1 MIDERLKLPPML
13 LTPRGPYRPGDA
25 VVASWTV
32 TNVAGHDIANARVA
46 FDIPAG
52 VDVVPASSTIAGMR
66 GEALAGAFTRDG
78 LGVGAL
84 RKGETVSAV
93 LDLRVARES
102 ASPRALCA
110 TLYVDGGSAFSSE
123 PVEVV
128 MRGRALLGFDEAPR
142 SFEFEPGGGRVGISF
157 TLHNAGEARAERIDL
172 AVPPVPGYVLSRVRL
187 PSGSAAVAGK
197 EPFRLPDLPA
207 AESLDVV
214 LEFESRG
221 GDVPAHVRIEGMRL
235 SYTGG
240 NLFPGPIP
248 FGLDRGDGRLDAILS
263 TESTSVEPGSVIR
276 LDLTIRNAGPSDA
289 PGVVVGFELPPE
301 MDFCFGTIAVGGG
314 CDPRRNDPRAI
325 PVGTVLGRSQ
335 TTVAL
340 YATIAAPLDHDGRLV
355 VGASVGG
362 AAIAPLELVVKSEP
376 AFLTTGNCFELDGP
390 AVLGA
395 DESRVVRL
403 RAVNTGTADA
413 RGVRVRVCSSQLV
426 IERAAIVLSSG
437 ARELITMK
445 PTVSRDGV
453 ACAVADLGSVA
464 ARDIKTLE
472 VVVRAPDHFSDGDS
486 FDVRA
491 TVSFTGGEDLDI
503 GAIAIVGR
511 CRPQIDPSDSG
522 LRMTRTDALRAG
534 GVRGFTLRVKNS
546 GMAPARGVTVSL
558 NLPGMLA
565 IEAINGEPARSDVLA
580 IRDIPAG
587 AAIDVP
593 IVLRLLESVDG
604 GTEITIAPVVGG
616 EAISSVALAPVVV
629 TTAGQALLDEVAV
642 TLERRDREVLA
653 TLRFRNVGDAVAHQ
667 VVVTAID
674 LSNAYALE
682 STRLADVPIPD
693 IAGGSVLRR
702 GLILPPI
709 EPGRDV
715 VISHRLSESDAN
727 GVRVAFAIRS
737 RLQDDIV
744 TEPVVY
750 RSPSAKPVDLE
761 AAPAAAVVVAPVEPA
776 QTVEPVALVTPAEPV
791 APAESVAF
799 VAPETPVVREDVP
812 HFVEEFTPLGLE
824 IHANG
829 HRPGAAFEPL
839 SNEIA
844 PVARAVSEAVDATL
858 LSQGVATLARA
869 SGLVGLSRLSF
880 TGVDRLR
887 RTLETAL
894 DVPALGTYRHFLAV
908 RALAPSELLGASE
921 RVCERWEL
929 VRARIRADL
938 RTPFAQAAS
947 PGFQAHIDWAATF
960 YDASSCDAASHAIA
974 TVREAAEENLGYDD
988 VAIEGDHLRGD
999 IGRDF
1004 ESYLSASS
1012 EPSGSVLNLILAEA
1026 LPTDAPGDPLLAK
1039 SLKRYRERLKLLFAA
1054 LLYANATARHERM
1067 LSGLDVEL
1075 DDTLR
1080 TIVDRLRVRP
1090 A

>member
-1 MIDERLKLPPML
+1 MIDERPKLLPML

-25 VVASWTV
+25 VAASWTV
-32 TNVAGHDIANARVA
+32 TNVASHDIANARVA
-46 FDIPAG
+46 FDVPAG
-52 VDVVPASSTIAGMR
+52 IDVVPATSTIAGLR
-66 GEALAGAFTRDG
+66 GDAIAGAFTRDG
-78 LGVGAL
+78 LSIGAL
-84 RKGETVSAV
+84 RKGETVGAV
-93 LDLRVARES
+93 LDLRIARES
-102 ASPRALCA
+102 ESPQALCA
-110 TLYVDGGSAFSSE
+110 TLFVDGGGAFTTE
-123 PVEVV
+123 PIEVV
-128 MRGRALLGFDEAPR
+128 MRGRALLGFDEAPQ
-142 SFEFEPGGGRVGISF
+142 SFEFEPGGGRVGVPF

-172 AVPPVPGYVLSRVRL
+172 TVPPVSGFVLSRVRL
-187 PSGSAAVAGK
+187 PSGSAAAAGK

-207 AESLDVV
+207 GESLDVV

-221 GDVPAHVRIEGMRL
+221 GDVPGHVRIEGMRL
-235 SYTGG
+235 AYAGG

-248 FGLDRGDGRLDAILS
+248 IGLDPGDGRLEGTLS
-263 TESTSVEPGSVIR
+263 TRSTSVEPGSVIR
-276 LDLTIRNAGPSDA
+276 LDLTVRNAGASDA

-301 MDFCFGTIAVGGG
+301 IDFCFGTIAVGGG

-325 PVGTVLGRSQ
+325 PVGTVLGRSH

-340 YATIAAPLDHDGRLV
+340 YVTLAAPLEHDGRLV
-355 VGASVGG
+355 VGGSVGG

-376 AFLTTGNCFELDGP
+376 AFLATGNCFELDGP

-395 DESRVVRL
+395 DESRILRI

-413 RGVRVRVCSSQLV
+413 RGVRVRVCSSHVV

-437 ARELITMK
+437 ARELVTMK

-453 ACAVADLGSVA
+453 ACAVADLGTVA

-486 FDVRA
+486 FDLRA
-491 TVSFTGGEDLDI
+491 TVSFTGGDDLDI
-503 GAIAIVGR
+503 GAVAIVGR

-522 LRMTRTDALRAG
+522 LRMTRSDALRAG

-565 IEAINGEPARSDVLA
+565 IEAINGEPARSDLLA

-593 IVLRLLESVDG
+593 IALRLLESVDG
-604 GTEITIAPVVGG
+604 GTDLTIAPVVGG

-629 TTAGQALLDEVAV
+629 ATAGQAIIDEVAV
-642 TLERRDREVLA
+642 TLERREREVLA
-653 TLRFRNVGDAVAHQ
+653 TLRFRNVGDAVAHH
-667 VVVTAID
+667 VVVTAVD
-674 LSNAYALE
+674 LSNAYVLE

-702 GLILPPI
+702 GLILPRVD
-709 EPGRDV
+709 PGRDV
-715 VISHRLSESDAN
+715 VVSHRLSESDAN
-727 GVRVAFAIRS
+727 GVGVAFAIRS
-737 RLQDDIV
+737 RLQDEIV

-750 RSPSAKPVDLE
+750 RSPNAKPIDLDVAA
-761 AAPAAAVVVAPVEPA
+761 AAPVVVAPVEPVEP
-776 QTVEPVALVTPAEPV
+776 VEPVASVAPAEPV
-791 APAESVAF
+791 APVAF
-799 VAPETPVVREDVP
+799 ETPVREDVP

-829 HRPGAAFEPL
+829 HRAGVAFEALP
-839 SNEIA
+839 SDVA

-880 TGVDRLR
+880 SGVDRLR

-894 DVPALGTYRHFLAV
+894 DVPALGTYRHFFAV

-929 VRARIRADL
+929 MRARIRADL

-947 PGFQAHIDWAATF
+947 PGFQPDIDWAAHF
-960 YDASSCDAASHAIA
+960 YDASSCEAASHAIA
-974 TVREAAEENLGYDD
+974 TVREAAEENVGYDD
-988 VAIEGDHLRGD
+988 VAVEGDHLRGD

-1004 ESYLSASS
+1004 ESYLSATS
-1012 EPSGSVLNLILAEA
+1012 EPNGSVLNLILAEA
-1026 LPTDAPGDPLLAK
+1026 LPTDAPGDPSLAK

-1080 TIVDRLRVRP
+1080 AIVDRLRVRP